1 MSIFSSGKKK
11 ENKNVCKCNCGCCG
25 SDTENIETGCSSD
38 DETKKTSSI
47 SIKVLGTGCKSCHQ
61 QYENVIMAVKESSLD
76 ADVQYITDM
85 KKIMEYGVMSMP
97 AVVINEK
104 TVVTG
109 KVLKKDDV
117 KALLDKIG
125 AR

>member
-1 MSIFSSGKKK
+1 
-11 ENKNVCKCNCGCCG
+11 
-25 SDTENIETGCSSD
+25 
-38 DETKKTSSI
+38 
-47 SIKVLGTGCKSCHQ
+47 
-61 QYENVIMAVKESSLD
+61 
-76 ADVQYITDM
+76 
-85 KKIMEYGVMSMP
+85 MEYGVMSMP